1 MKSTEHFK
9 RTIQAYLQ
17 QRASEDRLF
26 AESYRKE
33 GKNIDDCITYILNE
47 VQRSGCNGF
56 TDGEIYSMAVHYYDE
71 DDIEVGNPVSCQV
84 SVNHIVE
91 LTEEEKAE
99 ARQRAVEQYQ
109 QAELRR
115 MQERHKSQPIQF
127 LIMKPR
133 TSIQK
138 EVARLSRRLPAI
150 SETQKAYAYRHCFK
164 HFGRRTTKGIIHCTE
179 CGHSWK
185 GGHTLAD
192 TICGCKCP
200 HKDMDGARSRTC
212 PVLPELVD
220 IGTAFAGSSKHS
232 LLYGCCR
239 HRICVPADGGDL
251 DEPTVENESDGRCFQ
266 QREREL
272 HAGDTYD

>member
-56 TDGEIYSMAVHYYDE
+56 SDGEIYSMAVHYYDE

-109 QAELRR
+109 QAELRW
-115 MQERHKSQPIQF
+115 MQERHKRPTAKQ
-127 LIMKPR
+127 
-133 TSIQK
+133 
-138 EVARLSRRLPAI
+138 
-150 SETQKAYAYRHCFK
+150 ETQVQLNLFN
-164 HFGRRTTKGIIHCTE
+164 F
-179 CGHSWK
+179 
-185 GGHTLAD
+185 
-192 TICGCKCP
+192 
-200 HKDMDGARSRTC
+200 
-212 PVLPELVD
+212 
-220 IGTAFAGSSKHS
+220 
-232 LLYGCCR
+232 
-239 HRICVPADGGDL
+239 
-251 DEPTVENESDGRCFQ
+251 
-266 QREREL
+266 
-272 HAGDTYD
+272 

>member
-56 TDGEIYSMAVHYYDE
+56 TDGEIYFMAVHYYDE
-71 DDIEVGNPVSCQV
+71 NDIEVGNPVSCQV

-115 MQERHKSQPIQF
+115 MQERHKRSAVKQ
-127 LIMKPR
+127 
-133 TSIQK
+133 
-138 EVARLSRRLPAI
+138 
-150 SETQKAYAYRHCFK
+150 ETQVQPNLFN
-164 HFGRRTTKGIIHCTE
+164 F
-179 CGHSWK
+179 
-185 GGHTLAD
+185 
-192 TICGCKCP
+192 
-200 HKDMDGARSRTC
+200 
-212 PVLPELVD
+212 
-220 IGTAFAGSSKHS
+220 
-232 LLYGCCR
+232 
-239 HRICVPADGGDL
+239 
-251 DEPTVENESDGRCFQ
+251 
-266 QREREL
+266 
-272 HAGDTYD
+272 

>member
-47 VQRSGCNGF
+47 VQWSGCNGF

-71 DDIEVGNPVSCQV
+71 DDVEVGNPVSCQV

-109 QAELRR
+109 KAELRR
-115 MQERHKSQPIQF
+115 MQERHK
-127 LIMKPR
+127 R
-133 TSIQK
+133 
-138 EVARLSRRLPAI
+138 PAVKQ
-150 SETQKAYAYRHCFK
+150 ETQVQPNLFN
-164 HFGRRTTKGIIHCTE
+164 F
-179 CGHSWK
+179 
-185 GGHTLAD
+185 
-192 TICGCKCP
+192 
-200 HKDMDGARSRTC
+200 
-212 PVLPELVD
+212 
-220 IGTAFAGSSKHS
+220 
-232 LLYGCCR
+232 
-239 HRICVPADGGDL
+239 
-251 DEPTVENESDGRCFQ
+251 
-266 QREREL
+266 
-272 HAGDTYD
+272 

>member
-56 TDGEIYSMAVHYYDE
+56 TDGEIYSLAVHYYDE
-71 DDIEVGNPVSCQV
+71 DDVEVGNPVSCQV

-109 QAELRR
+109 KAELRR
-115 MQERHKSQPIQF
+115 MQERHK
-127 LIMKPR
+127 R
-133 TSIQK
+133 
-138 EVARLSRRLPAI
+138 PAVKQ
-150 SETQKAYAYRHCFK
+150 ETQVQPNLFN
-164 HFGRRTTKGIIHCTE
+164 F
-179 CGHSWK
+179 
-185 GGHTLAD
+185 
-192 TICGCKCP
+192 
-200 HKDMDGARSRTC
+200 
-212 PVLPELVD
+212 
-220 IGTAFAGSSKHS
+220 
-232 LLYGCCR
+232 
-239 HRICVPADGGDL
+239 
-251 DEPTVENESDGRCFQ
+251 
-266 QREREL
+266 
-272 HAGDTYD
+272 